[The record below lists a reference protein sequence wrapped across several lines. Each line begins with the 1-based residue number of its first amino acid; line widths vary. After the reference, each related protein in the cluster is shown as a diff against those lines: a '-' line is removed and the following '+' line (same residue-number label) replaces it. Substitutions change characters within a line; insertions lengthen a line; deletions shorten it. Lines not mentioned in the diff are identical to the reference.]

1 MQSMKEFIRKIKGR
15 MDRIDREK
23 AWRWFAVIWLTI
35 FPFLCCAAYCLKTN
49 NLISDLYL
57 PAGLWNDDII
67 YYKEVEGIV
76 HYGIPQGYFG
86 YSDTHALIG
95 SFSKFLKTSKLS
107 NVACPGAYG
116 DCFLDGIICRPSG
129 VTSL

>member
-1 MQSMKEFIRKIKGR
+1 MKESIEGIKRQIDKIN
-15 MDRIDREK
+15 REK
-23 AWRWFAVIWLTI
+23 AWRWFAVIWLAI
-35 FPFLCCAAYCLKTN
+35 FPFLCCAAYCLKTD

-86 YSDTHALIG
+86 YSDTHALVG
-95 SFSKFLKTSKLS
+95 SFSVWSPMLL
-107 NVACPGAYG
+107 VP
-116 DCFLDGIICRPSG
+116 
-129 VTSL
+129 